1 MNIIY
6 YISAG
11 TVRITG
17 KSVRGDSPG
26 ITFVL
31 LTFQMTLIELKR
43 LKDKITGPFI
53 WHIRRDILT
62 NFIIPDSNLIYLIW
76 FLLTHEL
83 EHLALDIKEAGEEST
98 YETIMEAVENY
109 HKGNEI
115 LADALAKIS
124 E

>member
-1 MNIIY
+1 MHMHHEHDDHHDV
-6 YISAG
+6 AP
-11 TVRITG
+11 
-17 KSVRGDSPG
+17 KE
-26 ITFVL
+26 
-31 LTFQMTLIELKR
+31 QLIALMKYMVGHNAE
-43 LKDKITGPFI
+43 
-53 WHIRRDILT
+53 H
-62 NFIIPDSNLIYLIW
+62 
-76 FLLTHEL
+76 THEL